1 VIARYENGQ
10 IPSGTHIVVAPETA
24 RVAVTKVLADRRV
37 SYLGTFWPQK
47 MDYYWVAPVGSY

>member
-1 VIARYENGQ
+1 
-10 IPSGTHIVVAPETA
+10 VAPETA